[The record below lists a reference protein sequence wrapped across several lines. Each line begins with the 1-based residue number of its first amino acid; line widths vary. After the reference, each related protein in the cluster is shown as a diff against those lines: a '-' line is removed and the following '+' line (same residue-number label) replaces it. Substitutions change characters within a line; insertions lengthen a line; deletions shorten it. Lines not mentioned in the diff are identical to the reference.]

1 MNKEDYFLLGSIARL
16 HGYKGEVSLFLDVS
30 HPEEYTDLSA
40 VFLEINGFL
49 TPFFI
54 ENLKMKN
61 KGMVAVKFQG
71 VDSEEAAKRLVK
83 KKVYLPIEQLS
94 ELDEDQFYDHE
105 IVGFHVED
113 KIKGNIGVVTNV
125 IDLQSNPL
133 LQTDKDGKEVL
144 IPIFEG
150 LILKVDRKK
159 KVLHIAA
166 PEGLIDLYLG

>member
-1 MNKEDYFLLGSIARL
+1 MNKEEYFLLGSIARL

-30 HPEEYTDLSA
+30 HPEEYSNLSS

-49 TPFFI
+49 TPFFV

-71 VDSEEAAKRLVK
+71 VNTEEEAKRLVK

-105 IVGFHVED
+105 IVGFKVED
-113 KIKGNIGVVTNV
+113 AAKGDIGVVTNV

-133 LQTDKDGKEVL
+133 LQTDKEGKEVL
-144 IPIFEG
+144 IPIFDG
-150 LILKVDRKK
+150 LIQKVDRRKK
-159 KVLHIAA
+159 ILYIQA